1 MVENKHKLDREGYKT
16 DKMVGKMGLFK
27 LKVNLKVIEAIECYI
42 EALGIQGGLM
52 N

>member
-1 MVENKHKLDREGYKT
+1 MDREGNKT
-16 DKMVGKMGLFK
+16 DKMVGKIGFFK

-42 EALGIQGGLM
+42 EALGIQGGMM